1 MIIKKIAVGNRTEAF
16 IEDRLNDSVNIVSS
30 DDNNKGKTII
40 MQSLMYCLG
49 NVPVFP
55 STFNYKDYFYIV
67 EFEYKDIL
75 YTICRKNDNFIIK
88 HLDSIMFFDTVSEM
102 KRYWSKTVFP
112 LPNIIKNGV
121 SKIVDPELFVQL
133 FFVGQDKKDSSNIA
147 NKGLYKK
154 ADFINMLCDY
164 AGLGFQGLSSEE
176 IALLKKKRDNLQ
188 AEKKTLLKGHK
199 ILKSKNT
206 PMNYLSQHS
215 DKLAFEEKIKETEQ
229 IKNRISK
236 LRVARNSTM
245 NRKMK
250 YDITLKELRSL
261 NRSISTGE
269 LHCLDCSSTH
279 IAYSFAKSDSYT
291 FDVSTSEV
299 RSQIINSIEEKIA
312 SYSEEI
318 ERFTAEINIQQ
329 EHLQKMLKD
338 EDISLESVLI
348 YKEDIID
355 AAGVESK
362 ISSIEEEISE
372 LTDAIKANDT
382 DFDNKVQEQKELM
395 SQILIEMNNAY
406 KKIDQTGK
414 LVFDNIFTT
423 RSEVFSGSEATEF
436 QLVKLYA
443 FGKVLK
449 HPFPIIVDSFR
460 AEDLSTD
467 REQRVID
474 LFNELNN
481 QVIFTTTLKKEEIG
495 KYDNMSDINHID
507 YSSHIPNKILT
518 PNALDDFLELTKSLM
533 LDI

>member
-16 IEDRLNDSVNIVSS
+16 VEDRLNDSVNIVSS

-55 STFNYKDYFYIV
+55 STFNYKDYYYVV
-67 EFEYKDIL
+67 EFEYEDNL
-75 YTICRKNDNFIIK
+75 YTICRKKDTFIIK
-88 HLDSIMFFDTVSEM
+88 GKDSIMFFDTVSEM
-102 KRYWSKTVFP
+102 KRYWSKTIFQ
-112 LPNIIKNGV
+112 LPSIIKNGV
-121 SKIVDPELFVQL
+121 SRIVDPELFVQL

-154 ADFINMLCDY
+154 TDFINMLYDY
-164 AGLGFQGLSSEE
+164 ADLGFQGLSSEE
-176 IALLKKKRDNLQ
+176 IAVLKNKRNNLQ
-188 AEKKTLLKGHK
+188 AEKKTLLKEHK
-199 ILKSKNT
+199 ILKSKST

-215 DKLAFEEKIKETEQ
+215 DKQAFEEKIKETEK
-229 IKNRISK
+229 IKNRISD
-236 LRVARNSTM
+236 LRISRNSTI
-245 NRKMK
+245 NRRMK
-250 YDITLKELRSL
+250 YDVTLKELKSL
-261 NRSISTGE
+261 NRTISTGE
-269 LHCLDCSSTH
+269 LHCLNCSSTH
-279 IAYSFAKSDSYT
+279 IAYSSAKSESYT
-291 FDVSTSEV
+291 FDVSTTEV
-299 RSQIINSIEEKIA
+299 RNQIINSIEEKIA

-318 ERFTAEINIQQ
+318 ERFTVEINIQQ
-329 EHLQKMLKD
+329 EHLQEMLKD
-338 EDISLESVLI
+338 EDISLESVLL

-355 AAGVESK
+355 ATGVESK
-362 ISSIEEEISE
+362 ISSIKEEIVE
-372 LTDAIKANDT
+372 LTNAIKANDT

-406 KKIDQTGK
+406 KRIDPTGK
-414 LVFDNIFTT
+414 LHFDNIFTT

-495 KYDNMSDINHID
+495 KYNKREDINHID
-507 YSSHIPNKILT
+507 YSYHFPNKILT
-518 PNALDDFLELTKSLM
+518 SNALDDFLKLTKSLL